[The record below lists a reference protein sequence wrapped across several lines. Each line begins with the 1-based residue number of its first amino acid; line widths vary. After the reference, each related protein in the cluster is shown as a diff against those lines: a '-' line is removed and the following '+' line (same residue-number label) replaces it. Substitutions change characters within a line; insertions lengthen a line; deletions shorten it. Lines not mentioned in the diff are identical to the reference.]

1 MRFVLYA
8 SFIALLSSESVAAP
22 WDKVPL
28 AQDAAQIAAPQK
40 IRLQRGGTPDSLE
53 TLDSLTLTTAATG
66 LGEISALTIR
76 DNGTLLAADKK
87 SGRIWSLPDRNKDG
101 KIDLRRPLSHSFDAP
116 TGLTAY
122 EDKIYVADKNAIW
135 VIEGQTAPRQLA
147 SLQNAKSSGGPHP
160 LLINADGTKL
170 TLGLTTR
177 DRGFKVL
184 ELDTSSGQAILSGEG
199 NYGQLNSLAMRGN
212 SIWAS
217 SGETL
222 GPLGDDVT
230 SLAKGQSISAL
241 LLPGQSE
248 KPERWPAQLK
258 DMIIASHTGPNAMQ
272 LIAIPT
278 EFGGISAVPHILL
291 EGFTTRTGRNAWGQ
305 PGPIAMDERGLFFAD
320 SFNGTLYRLTPKA
333 TPQPK
338 ITIVDTDNLPKD
350 LQSEPTLAAKRFGI
364 ESTIQGT
371 QIDTKS
377 TIKTPSSIIYGS
389 QLIKDYDEKKAA
401 EEAAKAEAE
410 PEKKKRR
417 MSRKRKQEGE

>member
-1 MRFVLYA
+1 MRFVLCA
-8 SFIALLSSESVAAP
+8 SFIVLLCSESLAAP

-28 AQDAAQIAAPQK
+28 AQDAAKIAAPQT

-53 TLDSLTLTTAATG
+53 TLDSLTLTTVATG

-116 TGLTAY
+116 TGLALY
-122 EDKIYVADKNAIW
+122 EDKVYVADKNAIW

-160 LLINADGTKL
+160 LLINVDGTKL

-177 DRGFKVL
+177 DRGFKIL

-212 SIWAS
+212 SIWTG
-217 SGETL
+217 SGNTL

-241 LLPGQSE
+241 LLPRQSE
-248 KPERWPAQLK
+248 KPERWPAHLK

-278 EFGGISAVPHILL
+278 EFGSI
-291 EGFTTRTGRNAWGQ
+291 R
-305 PGPIAMDERGLFFAD
+305 
-320 SFNGTLYRLTPKA
+320 YRLTPKA

-350 LQSEPTLAAKRFGI
+350 LQSEPTLAANRFGI

-417 MSRKRKQEGE
+417 MSRKQEGE

>member
-8 SFIALLSSESVAAP
+8 SFIVLLSSESLAAP

-28 AQDAAQIAAPQK
+28 AEDAAKIAAPQT

-87 SGRIWSLPDRNKDG
+87 SGRIWLLPDRNKDS
-101 KIDLRRPLSHSFDAP
+101 KIDLRRTLSQSFEAP
-116 TGLTAY
+116 TGLAAF
-122 EDKIYVADKNAIW
+122 EDKIYVADKNAVW
-135 VIEGQTAPRQLA
+135 VMEDQAAPLQLA
-147 SLQNAKSSGGPHP
+147 SLKNANSIGGPHP
-160 LLINADGTKL
+160 LIINSDGTKL

-177 DRGFKVL
+177 DRDFKVL
-184 ELDTSSGQAILSGEG
+184 ELDTASGQAILSGEG
-199 NYGQLNSLAMRGN
+199 NNGHLNSLAMRGN
-212 SIWAS
+212 SVWA
-217 SGETL
+217 GTGDTL
-222 GPLGDDVT
+222 GPLGDDVI
-230 SLAKGQSISAL
+230 SLAKGQSITAL
-241 LLPGQSE
+241 ILPGQRK
-248 KPERWPAQLK
+248 KPERWPTQLK

-278 EFGGISAVPHILL
+278 EFGGISGAPHILV
-291 EGFTTRTGRNAWGQ
+291 EGFRTRTGRSAWGQ
-305 PGPIAMDERGLFFAD
+305 PGPLAMDERGLFFAD
-320 SFNGTLYRLTPKA
+320 SFNGELYRLTPKA
-333 TPQPK
+333 VPQPK
-338 ITIVDTDNLPKD
+338 ITIVDTDSLPKD
-350 LQSEPTLAAKRFGI
+350 LQSEPSLAAKRFGI

-377 TIKTPSSIIYGS
+377 TVTAPSSIIYGS

-410 PEKKKRR
+410 PKKKKQRL
-417 MSRKRKQEGE
+417 SRKRKQAGE